1 MRTLCRPILAAGMA
15 VGIAGSAQAEWTVD
29 GRSLKDGAWRTDGL
43 TRGRYYIHATVGEN
57 QYRLIHEGHV
67 VDFTRG
73 SAWRTEKGKSVMT
86 VEAGPVEV
94 GPGEMFRLGE
104 NSQIRSLTLSEKPLQ
119 FAPQK
124 LFTN

>member
-1 MRTLCRPILAAGMA
+1 MRTLCRTILAAGMA

-43 TRGRYYIHATVGEN
+43 TRGRYYIQAIVGEN

-67 VDFTRG
+67 VDFKRG
-73 SAWRTEKGKSVMT
+73 SAWRMENGKPVMT

-94 GPGEMFRLGE
+94 LARILPALLRRKL
-104 NSQIRSLTLSEKPLQ
+104 ILLSMLISIIIPVWKATMPVI
-119 FAPQK
+119 
-124 LFTN
+124 